1 MRFSVYAFHLSG
13 ISCRLVTVVG
23 WHQRV

>member
-1 MRFSVYAFHLSG
+1 
-13 ISCRLVTVVG
+13 VVG